1 MFAKRGVKKF
11 LGKACRDRS
20 LVAEIR
26 DKIFEDVTGTQTL
39 LFAIVRVVSR
49 HRVAQSQPLGCST
62 MASLP
67 KQIFYRRALGD
78 GSSINPKRER
88 ERRDAGGIDV
98 KKRPRIKREFLFPV
112 FQSLSPR
119 PTSPSSASP
128 LLSTPLCRRRGWKKI
143 ERKGRI
149 SFHRLSRFTF
159 QLACFISTVDSSL
172 SSRVVDIP
180 R

>member
-11 LGKACRDRS
+11 LGKACRGRS

-39 LFAIVRVVSR
+39 LFAVVRVVSR

-88 ERRDAGGIDV
+88 ETGCWRNRCE
-98 KKRPRIKREFLFPV
+98 KKASNKARIPFSCLPIPV
-112 FQSLSPR
+112 
-119 PTSPSSASP
+119 SSTNLP
-128 LLSTPLCRRRGWKKI
+128 LLCLPTP
-143 ERKGRI
+143 
-149 SFHRLSRFTF
+149 F
-159 QLACFISTVDSSL
+159 DSAL
-172 SSRVVDIP
+172 
-180 R
+180 